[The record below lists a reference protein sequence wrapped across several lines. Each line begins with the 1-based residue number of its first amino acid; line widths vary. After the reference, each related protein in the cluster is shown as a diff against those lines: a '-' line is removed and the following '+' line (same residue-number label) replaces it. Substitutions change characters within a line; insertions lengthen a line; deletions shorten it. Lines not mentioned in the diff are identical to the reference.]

1 MSAMTVICSRC
12 YLTRYSSEGYPAG
25 WVLTKKGDCLC
36 TDCATFW
43 RRWALSCCGLSGVVP
58 AFLMTLAVAEKISFQ
73 FWIGMGILAIVG
85 ILFSPVCLHFRRRA
99 NEKQ

>member
-1 MSAMTVICSRC
+1 
-12 YLTRYSSEGYPAG
+12 
-25 WVLTKKGDCLC
+25 
-36 TDCATFW
+36 
-43 RRWALSCCGLSGVVP
+43 
-58 AFLMTLAVAEKISFQ
+58 LMTLAVAEKISFQ